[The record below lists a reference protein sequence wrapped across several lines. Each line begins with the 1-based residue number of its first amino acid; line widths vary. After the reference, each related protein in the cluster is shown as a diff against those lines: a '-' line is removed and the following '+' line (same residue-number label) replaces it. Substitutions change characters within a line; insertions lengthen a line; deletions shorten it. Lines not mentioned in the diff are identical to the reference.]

1 MVSAGIPAWNTQGVL
16 PPINLANPTSHDRS
30 PYGVTLSE
38 VVRRF
43 GMNAPRRIIL
53 DGLLRYR
60 SALQALGLN
69 SGFQWLDGSFVENV
83 EEMEGRPPNDVDV
96 VTFFNLPP
104 GVTELSIVRQDP
116 DLFPLTR
123 SARQAFKARF
133 HVDAYLERLGQPS
146 DSIVLQSAY
155 WYSMWSHRR
164 NAVWKGLLHVSLAP
178 AEDAAARNALASLA
192 GAGAPP

>member
-30 PYGVTLSE
+30 PYVVPLSA
-38 VVRRF
+38 VVQRF
-43 GMNAPRRIIL
+43 GMNAPRRVIL

-60 SALQALGLN
+60 AALQAVGLT

-83 EEMEGRPPNDVDV
+83 EETEGRPPNDIDV
-96 VTFFNLPP
+96 VTFFNLPLDA
-104 GVTELSIVRQDP
+104 TELSIVRQDP

-123 SARQAFKARF
+123 STRQAFKARF

-164 NAVWKGLLHVSLAP
+164 NLAWKGFLHVSLAP
-178 AEDAAARNALASLA
+178 AEDAAARNALASLVAA
-192 GAGAPP
+192 GVQP